1 MRLVIVRQT
10 DNVVLVRAIGE
21 VEHQTV
27 GDLAYA
33 LLQIQL
39 DDESTVLLDLCDVTL
54 IDSVGIGV
62 LLSARRRAER
72 TGNGF
77 VVVAEPNGPVQRA
90 VEAVGLTPDVLPVFA
105 TRALATSTLHS

>member
-39 DDESTVLLDLCDVTL
+39 DDESTVL
-54 IDSVGIGV
+54 
-62 LLSARRRAER
+62 R
-72 TGNGF
+72 TY
-77 VVVAEPNGPVQRA
+77 
-90 VEAVGLTPDVLPVFA
+90 A
-105 TRALATSTLHS
+105 T